1 METISLSVQFNFL
14 YCLYF
19 FLVFFSFLFCMFY
32 QYILLMI
39 QELDVGWMFLKKH
52 VHIFDYSSIND

>member
-19 FLVFFSFLFCMFY
+19 FLFSFLFSMFY
-32 QYILLMI
+32 RYILLMI

-52 VHIFDYSSIND
+52 VHILDYSSIND